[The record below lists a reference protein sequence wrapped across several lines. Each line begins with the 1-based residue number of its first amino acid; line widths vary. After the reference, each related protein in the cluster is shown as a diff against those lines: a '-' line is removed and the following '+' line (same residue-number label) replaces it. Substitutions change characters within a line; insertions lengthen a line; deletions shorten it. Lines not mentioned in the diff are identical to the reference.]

1 MKKSNKLQDMI
12 DYLVNHAIYQM
23 KSPGLTTSVNGKN
36 KTLYMSRVSSIEAAT
51 RPNLKKTL
59 EELGLS
65 TGMEIVVAD
74 VTTPV
79 SVVFKLTL
87 EEEE

>member
-1 MKKSNKLQDMI
+1 MKLKKSDKLQDLI
-12 DYLVNHAIYQM
+12 DHLVNHPIYQM
-23 KSPGLTTSVNGKN
+23 KSPGLTTTLNGKN
-36 KTLYMSRVSSIEAAT
+36 KTLYMSKVASIEAAT

-59 EELGLS
+59 EELGLN

-74 VTTPV
+74 TTTPV

-87 EEEE
+87 EE